1 MAKGVGTTDTPTRGA
16 DMSERLVPP
25 MLIAGAGVL
34 MLTLG
39 WLAGI
44 AG

>member
-1 MAKGVGTTDTPTRGA
+1 
-16 DMSERLVPP
+16 MSERLVPP